1 MHFVVTERLEAP
13 QSAVFDVIS
22 DPRRRTEWQSSLR
35 AVQLHTPGAPGVG
48 SRWREVTRG
57 GVSFEM
63 AITEHER
70 PVRWAEHGQGWIADA
85 TLLVDFLEAGDASIV
100 RVTVDVRFKGL
111 FNVLAPVVRRLMPP
125 ALAADLRR
133 AGALA
138 LKDDSSTRPEA
149 GF

>member
-13 QSAVFDVIS
+13 QSALFDIIS

-35 AVQLHTPGAPGVG
+35 AVHLHSAGAPGVG
-48 SRWREVTRG
+48 TRWREVTRG

-63 AITEHER
+63 AITQHER
-70 PVRWAEHGQGWIADA
+70 PVRWAERGQGWIANA
-85 TLLVDFLEAGDASIV
+85 SLLVDFLEAGDATNV
-100 RVTVDVRFKGL
+100 RVTVDIHFKGP
-111 FNVLAPVVRRLMPP
+111 FNVLAPVVRRLMPA

-138 LKDDSSTRPEA
+138 LKPAS
-149 GF
+149 